1 MTAPD
6 QSADMQVGVKAPPK
20 GDMVQRLNL
29 NLLYPLD
36 AILHAPTLTEAGR
49 RVSLGQSTMSHA
61 LRKLRAHF
69 GDNLVLMTGGEW
81 QLTALGLTLRDD
93 VRRVLRE
100 VENTLSL
107 SREFDPATTTE
118 AITVAA
124 TETTEQMLLGRL
136 ILNSSKSAPGLT
148 VNIMPVDHQNPRRSL
163 DQGADI
169 LIVAEDMAIDQM
181 ETMPIL
187 TDHVACMIWQEH
199 PRLRDCWEISEEQYR
214 NGRHIVSGNEKT
226 DAVALDRS
234 GLEML
239 RNRRICVRTTSFATV
254 PAFVVGTDLIA
265 TGSSWLFQSYA
276 ASMPLKVIPA
286 PFAEREN
293 TIVAQWPRHR
303 NKPLLT
309 WFLAQIRALPLRHT
323 RY

>member
-100 VENTLSL
+100 V
-107 SREFDPATTTE
+107 
-118 AITVAA
+118 
-124 TETTEQMLLGRL
+124 
-136 ILNSSKSAPGLT
+136 
-148 VNIMPVDHQNPRRSL
+148 
-163 DQGADI
+163 
-169 LIVAEDMAIDQM
+169 
-181 ETMPIL
+181 
-187 TDHVACMIWQEH
+187 
-199 PRLRDCWEISEEQYR
+199 
-214 NGRHIVSGNEKT
+214 
-226 DAVALDRS
+226 
-234 GLEML
+234 
-239 RNRRICVRTTSFATV
+239 
-254 PAFVVGTDLIA
+254 
-265 TGSSWLFQSYA
+265 
-276 ASMPLKVIPA
+276 
-286 PFAEREN
+286 
-293 TIVAQWPRHR
+293 
-303 NKPLLT
+303 
-309 WFLAQIRALPLRHT
+309 
-323 RY
+323 